1 MTDLFAEIFPIEQ
14 IAIPFITAYR
24 VDLPN
29 GDVSRLV
36 NRLASRF
43 RKQFG
48 GVWLHHAPHLLT
60 DTSPSLAE
68 LSIALDMLRA
78 ESDEWGSIRSLADV
92 PHFSPTPM
100 GQAEM
105 TLRGKIRP
113 HHEAMQKALNQFNE
127 QFHNIIAERDFRLR
141 PYAVGHQPAIS
152 ISIASRLIY
161 TQPIRQFVSQITDH
175 DDLAEK
181 LIGLW
186 VTNEDSSLRGE
197 IAGVV
202 GWLRDHRERLLNL
215 AVDDATRELVT
226 QTPDDDP
233 VLRVRFGQEEI
244 EYLGAMVRLL
254 VRLPHLSRFDVDHRK
269 ATHALQLPPD
279 RRAQQVRALSDV
291 LKSAGIISN
300 AYSTRNT
307 PQAFFSANF
316 EMNLRF
322 ADNRVRPYSA
332 ESLRYDFANCGVY
345 KLKKSFI
352 KTPIKICV
360 VNTLSFRV
368 EDFVEAMQRQLKRH
382 FSFTIEVI
390 KERQVR
396 VITQKNLESAVKVV
410 EKENPDV
417 ILAFFPDELAQ
428 GDDDDAESST
438 PADTLQAMTLGRGLP
453 THLITETMLNDPEMM
468 PLIIMGILGKTGNA
482 PFILTEPLEHADFV
496 IGLDVVRDTRKHP
509 ENPKQAQTH
518 LTAIARIYK
527 ADGEFVR
534 YVIRQLIQDTPQ
546 VPYVLMRDLLPQ
558 RDFKDKRVV
567 IHHDGAL
574 SEDLRQALRGWGT
587 AIKAQ
592 FYPVEI
598 LRTGTP
604 RLYALGEKGAI
615 IKPEW
620 GSAFKLNPHE
630 ALLIANIPAENITPQ
645 PLAVRTVDVGAGA
658 LPIED
663 ALRGILVWSLL
674 AYGAVRLPSLPVT
687 IWKATQLAYW
697 LRKGGTFH
705 SQEGDAPF
713 WL

>member
-14 IAIPFITAYR
+14 SAIPFITAYQ
-24 VDLPN
+24 LH
-29 GDVSRLV
+29 GDISRLA
-36 NRLASRF
+36 NRLAGRF

-48 GVWLHHAPHLLT
+48 GVWYYQAPHLLT
-60 DTSPSLAE
+60 DTAPSRAE
-68 LSIALDMLRA
+68 LTIALDMLRA
-78 ESDEWGSIRSLADV
+78 ESDEWGAIQSLSDV
-92 PHFSPTPM
+92 AHFSPTPM
-100 GQAEM
+100 QQAEM
-105 TLRGKIRP
+105 TLRGKIRQ

-161 TQPIRQFVSQITDH
+161 TQPIRQFVHSANHPDE
-175 DDLAEK
+175 LSEK

-186 VTNEDSSLRGE
+186 VTNHDSSLRGE
-197 IAGVV
+197 ISGVV
-202 GWLRDHRERLLNL
+202 GRLIEHRQRLLDL
-215 AVDDATRELVT
+215 AIDDATRQWVT

-233 VLRVRFGQEEI
+233 VLKIRFGQEEV
-244 EYLGAMVRLL
+244 EYLGAMLRLL
-254 VRLPHLSRFDVDHRK
+254 VRLPHLARFDVDPRK

-291 LKSAGIISN
+291 LKGQAIISN

-322 ADNRVRPYSA
+322 GDNRVRPYSA

-345 KLKKSFI
+345 KLKKSFT

-396 VITQKNLESAVKVV
+396 VITQKNLESAIKVV

-417 ILAFFPDELAQ
+417 ILAFFPDALAQ

-453 THLITETMLNDPEMM
+453 THLITETMLNDPDMM

-482 PFILTEPLEHADFV
+482 PFILTEPLEHADWV

-509 ENPKQAQTH
+509 DNPKQSQTC

-534 YVIRQLIQDTPQ
+534 YVTRQLIQDTPQ

-558 RDFKDKRVV
+558 RDFKEKRVV
-567 IHHDGAL
+567 VHHDGAL
-574 SEDLRQALRGWGT
+574 ADDLLQALRGWGM

-604 RLYALGEKGAI
+604 RLYALGEKGSV
-615 IKPEW
+615 IKPQW

-630 ALLIANIPAENITPQ
+630 ALLVANIPAENITPQ
-645 PLAVRTVDVGAGA
+645 PLYVRTVDVGAGA

-674 AYGAVRLPSLPVT
+674 AYGTVGLPSLPVT

-705 SQEGDAPF
+705 AQEGDAPF

>member
-14 IAIPFITAYR
+14 SAIPFITAYQ
-24 VDLPN
+24 LH
-29 GDVSRLV
+29 GDIS
-36 NRLASRF
+36 RLASRLAGRF

-48 GVWLHHAPHLLT
+48 GTWYYQAPHLLT
-60 DTSPSLAE
+60 DTAPSRAE
-68 LSIALDMLRA
+68 LTIALDMLHA
-78 ESDEWGSIRSLADV
+78 EADEWGAIQSLSDV
-92 PHFSPTPM
+92 AHFSPTPM
-100 GQAEM
+100 QQAEM
-105 TLRGKIRP
+105 TLRSKIRQ
-113 HHEAMQKALNQFNE
+113 HHDAMQKALNQFNE

-161 TQPIRQFVSQITDH
+161 TQSIRQFVYSANHPDE
-175 DDLAEK
+175 LSEK

-186 VTNEDSSLRGE
+186 VTNHDSSLRGE
-197 IAGVV
+197 ISGVV
-202 GWLRDHRERLLNL
+202 GRLIDHRQRLLDL
-215 AVDDATRELVT
+215 AIDDAIRQWVI

-233 VLRVRFGQEEI
+233 VLKIRFGQEEV
-244 EYLGAMVRLL
+244 EYLGAMLRLL
-254 VRLPHLSRFDVDHRK
+254 VRLPHLARFDVDPRK

-279 RRAQQVRALSDV
+279 RRAQQVRAVSDV
-291 LKSAGIISN
+291 LKRQAMISH
-300 AYSTRNT
+300 AYSTRNI
-307 PQAFFSANF
+307 PHAFFSANF

-322 ADNRVRPYSA
+322 GDNRVRPYSA

-345 KLKKSFI
+345 KLKKSFT

-396 VITQKNLESAVKVV
+396 IITRKNLESAIKVV

-417 ILAFFPDELAQ
+417 ILAFFPDQLAQ

-453 THLITETMLNDPEMM
+453 THLITETMLNDPDMM

-482 PFILTEPLEHADFV
+482 PFILTEPLEHADWV

-509 ENPKQAQTH
+509 DNPKQSQTC
-518 LTAIARIYK
+518 LTAIARIYQS
-527 ADGEFVR
+527 DGEFVR
-534 YVIRQLIQDTPQ
+534 YVTRQLIQDTPQ

-558 RDFKDKRVV
+558 REFKEKRVV
-567 IHHDGAL
+567 VHHDGTLAD
-574 SEDLRQALRGWGT
+574 DLLQALRGWGT

-604 RLYALGEKGAI
+604 RLYALGEKGAV
-615 IKPEW
+615 IKPQW

-630 ALLIANIPAENITPQ
+630 ALLVANIPAENITPQ
-645 PLAVRTVDVGAGA
+645 PLYVRTVDVGAGA

-674 AYGAVRLPSLPVT
+674 AYGTVGLPSLPVT

-705 SQEGDAPF
+705 AQEGNAPF